1 MGLELQ
7 SVLSGGT
14 GLRWLAL
21 GFICVGLASCGTT
34 QSKPR
39 SKHGK
44 EYFSESEY
52 GVKASPRVAYGKN
65 IPKGGGRYI
74 VGKPYVVK
82 GKRYVPKEDFSY
94 NKVGVASW
102 YGSAFHGRLTA
113 NGEVYDLQ
121 GLTAAHPTFPLPSYA
136 RVTNVEN
143 GSSIIVRV
151 NDRGPYHSNRLI
163 DLSGKTAEMLD
174 LKHSGTGKVR
184 VQYVGKARMDG
195 HDTPFL
201 MASYRPKGSKLK
213 GFDPGGQIATGV
225 MVASN
230 QPLRRQ
236 VQTLDAQADSIGY
249 AGNTPS
255 AQYDG
260 AESADAFSTMPT
272 PRPLAAA
279 AAPAPAPDYSLD
291 GQQAELASFPV
302 LPDVGPFPYE
312 RPMYTLG
319 TISAASAFIEVPANA
334 DGPFDAVLHF
344 KGELTEQSIL
354 ASYHRMSNK

>member
-1 MGLELQ
+1 MGLMLP
-7 SVLSGGT
+7 SVLSEGR
-14 GLRWLAL
+14 GLRWLTL
-21 GFICVGLASCGTT
+21 GILCIGLASCGSTSEKVAT
-34 QSKPR
+34 KR
-39 SKHGK
+39 SK
-44 EYFSESEY
+44 EYFPESKY

-74 VGKPYVVK
+74 VGKPYVVA
-82 GKRYVPKEDFSY
+82 GKRYFPKEDFNY
-94 NKVGVASW
+94 DKVGTASW

-151 NDRGPYHSNRLI
+151 NDRGPYHGNRLI

-201 MASYRPKGSKLK
+201 MASYRPKGSR
-213 GFDPGGQIATGV
+213 GPAFDPGGQIATGV

-230 QPLRRQ
+230 EPLKRQ
-236 VQTLDAQADSIGY
+236 VQTLDAQASAIGY
-249 AGNTPS
+249 GGNTPS
-255 AQYDG
+255 ASYDG
-260 AESADAFSTMPT
+260 TQADEAFSTMPT
-272 PRPLAAA
+272 PRPVVA
-279 AAPAPAPDYSLD
+279 AAPAPAYDLQA
-291 GQQAELASFPV
+291 QQAGFASFPS
-302 LPDVGPFPYE
+302 LPDVGPYPYE
-312 RPMYTLG
+312 RPVYTLG
-319 TISAASAFIEVPANA
+319 TISAASAYIEVPADA
-334 DGPFDAVLHF
+334 DGPFDAVLKF
-344 KGELTEQSIL
+344 KGDLTPESIL